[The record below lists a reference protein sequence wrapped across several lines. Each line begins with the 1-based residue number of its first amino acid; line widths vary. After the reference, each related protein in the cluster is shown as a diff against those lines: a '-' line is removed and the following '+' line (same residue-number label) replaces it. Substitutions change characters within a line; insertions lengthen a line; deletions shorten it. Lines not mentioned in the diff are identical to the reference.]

1 MAFQLYKGNSRVEWY
16 PKKASTAFTKDSVV
30 LLDSNGQIDKA
41 TASTDNHTGILLRT
55 VTSAD
60 ADYAKTSLVPVLIPE
75 QDTIFLADVGTGS
88 AAATNVGEFLD
99 LADELTVDVTSGANQ
114 AVVCVG
120 VRSASQV
127 LVKLNSTQK
136 NQPSA

>member
-16 PKKASTAFTKDSVV
+16 PKKASTVFTKDSLV
-30 LLDSNGQIDKA
+30 LIDVNGQIDEA
-41 TASTDNHTGILLRT
+41 TSSTDDHVGTILRT

-60 ADYAKTSLVPVLIPE
+60 ADYAATSSVPVLISE
-75 QDTIFLADVGTGS
+75 QDTVFLADVGTGS
-88 AAATNVGEFLD
+88 AAATNVGDFLD
-99 LADELTVDVTSGANQ
+99 LTDALTVDVTSGTNKA
-114 AVVCVG
+114 AVCVG
-120 VRSASQV
+120 VRSATQV